1 MEDNVY
7 LSPTRWGHALGA
19 GARQLATAG
28 LLAAALLTTGQ
39 ANAQNAPVRQPAEAL
54 GRGVVAVDQGNGS
67 VFVSW
72 RMLNTDGASV
82 GFDLYRQPAGGA
94 AVKVNATPIM
104 TSTNWVD
111 TTPGTIAGTT
121 YSVRPVRG
129 GVALAPASEAAP
141 VWPQQFKRLALQQPA
156 TGTTPTGGTYT
167 YSPNDC
173 SVGDLDG
180 DGQQEIIVKW
190 DPSNSQDNSLSG
202 YTGNV
207 YLDAYKLD
215 GTRLWRIDLGK
226 NIRAG
231 AHYTQF
237 MVYDFDGDGK
247 AELACKT
254 ADGTVDGT
262 GQVLGSATADYR
274 NANGY
279 ILSGPEYLTMFN
291 GQTGAAYPSVRYL
304 PQRHPTVGDNP
315 TPAQINTIWGDNYG
329 NRIDRF
335 LACVA
340 YLDGVHPSLVM
351 CRGYYTRTVLVA
363 WDFKNGQLTQ
373 RWTFDSND
381 GNPANTAFRGQG
393 NHNLSVGDVDGDGK
407 DEIVYGSCAIDD
419 NGQGM
424 YATGRGHGD
433 AMHLS
438 DFDPARP
445 GLEVF
450 SVHETQSQYG
460 SAPND
465 FRDAATGTLIW
476 GAPGPNQGDVG
487 RGVAMDID
495 PRYLGAES
503 WSTRGGLYA
512 ANGTQISTARPSPIN
527 FAVWWDGDLLREN
540 LDNVTISKWN
550 WQNSTSSTLLNAGA
564 LGAASN
570 NSTKATPNLSADL
583 FGDWREEVIWRNSN
597 NQELLIFT
605 TTIPTQYRMPTLLQ
619 DAQYRLSIAWQN
631 VAYNQPPHTGYYL
644 GDGMKLPV
652 LSQAQQLITFPALP
666 DKLLGDAPF
675 ALPATSTS
683 GLAISYAS
691 SDTTLATIA
700 GNVVRL
706 RRAGTVTITA
716 TQAGDSEYLA
726 APAASQTL
734 TIAPVLVQVQYQDGD
749 YSNPTNP
756 SIKPTLRLANQ
767 GTAAVAYGELTA
779 RYWLTP
785 ENYSGLV
792 TNINWAALGTSQVRL
807 RYVPL
812 AQPRSGASGY
822 VEYSFDPSVGQLAAG
837 GNSGD
842 IYSQFYNAAYG
853 VLNEADDYSYRAGV
867 SSYAANDR
875 ITLYRNGVLVWG
887 TEPAAVTAQLALEVQ
902 SENRNGSPRSNTL
915 NTALDVRNI
924 GNQPV
929 RYADLTVRYWFS
941 PDGTASLVQWYDWA
955 KLGASNLT
963 GRLSQ
968 QGGQQYL
975 ETGFAAGLGT
985 LAPGSSTGD
994 LVLRLRKSDWSNFIE
1009 DNDYSY
1015 RVPYGYAANDHITAY
1030 YQGQLVYG
1038 TEPATT
1044 STRQAATTP
1053 TLDVRILGNPVTGD
1067 NATLEIRGVAGQALE
1082 LQLLDMQGNPLLT
1095 QRVAT
1100 AEEMQTQQLP
1110 VAKLRAGVYL
1120 LKVIAADQTAVV
1132 RLLRP

>member
-1 MEDNVY
+1 MENTVY
-7 LSPTRWGHALGA
+7 LPPLGGLPRWFGA
-19 GARQLATAG
+19 GARRLATAG
-28 LLAAALLTTGQ
+28 VVAATLLAAGSAS
-39 ANAQNAPVRQPAEAL
+39 AQTAPVRQAAETL
-54 GRGVVAVDQGNGS
+54 GRGVVAVDRGDGS

-72 RMLNTDGASV
+72 RWLVTDAASV
-82 GFDLYRQPAGGA
+82 GFDLYRQAAGGA
-94 AVKVNATPIM
+94 AVKVNTTPI
-104 TSTNWVD
+104 TTGTNWVD
-111 TTPGTIAGTT
+111 TAPGTLAGTT
-121 YSVRPVRG
+121 YFVQAVRS
-129 GVALAPASEAAP
+129 GVALGAASDAAP
-141 VWPQQFKRLALQQPA
+141 VWPQQYKRLPLQQPA
-156 TGTTPTGGTYT
+156 AGVTPTGGTYT

-215 GTRLWRIDLGK
+215 GTRLWRIDLGR

-304 PQRHPTVGDNP
+304 PQRHPTAGDNP
-315 TPAQINTIWGDNYG
+315 TPAQMNAVWGDNYG

-351 CRGYYTRTVLVA
+351 CRGYYTRSVLVA

-373 RWTFDSND
+373 RWTFDSD
-381 GNPANTAFRGQG
+381 YGPTANPAYRGQG

-407 DEIVYGSCAIDD
+407 DEIVYGSMAINDD
-419 NGQGM
+419 GTGM

-433 AMHLS
+433 AMHMS
-438 DFDPARP
+438 DFDPVRP

-550 WQNSTSSTLLNAGA
+550 WLNSTSSTLLNAGT

-570 NSTKATPNLSADL
+570 NTTKATPNLSADL
-583 FGDWREEVIWRNSN
+583 FGDWREEVVWRNSN

-605 TTIPTQYRMPTLLQ
+605 TTIPTQYRIPTLLQ
-619 DAQYRLSIAWQN
+619 DSQYRLSLAWQN

-652 LSQAQQLITFPALP
+652 NAQAQQLISFPALP
-666 DKLLGDAPF
+666 DKLLGDASF

-683 GLAISYAS
+683 GLPISYAS
-691 SDTTLATIA
+691 SDTTIATIS
-700 GNVVRL
+700 GGVVRL

-716 TQAGDSEYLA
+716 TQAGDSDYLA
-726 APAASQTL
+726 AVPVTQTL
-734 TIAPVLVQVQYQDGD
+734 TIAPLLVQVQYKDSD
-749 YSNPTNP
+749 DNRPTNQD
-756 SIKPTLRLANQ
+756 IKASLQLENQ
-767 GTAAVAYGELTA
+767 GPVAVAYSELTA

-785 ENYSGLV
+785 ENYSGLA
-792 TNINWAALGTSQVRL
+792 TNVDWAALGTSQVRT

-812 AQPRSGASGY
+812 AQPRSGAFGY
-822 VEYSFDPSVGQLAAG
+822 VEYTFDPSVGQLAVG
-837 GNSGD
+837 GNSGE
-842 IYSQFYNAAYG
+842 IRSRFHNAAYG
-853 VLNEADDYSYRAGV
+853 ELNENDDYSYRAGAWA
-867 SSYAANDR
+867 YAPNDH

-887 TEPAAVTAQLALEVQ
+887 TEPTAVASQLALEVK
-902 SENRNGSPRSNTL
+902 SENRNSYARTNTIS
-915 NTALDVRNI
+915 TYLDVRNT

-941 PDGTASLVQWYDWA
+941 PEGTAPLNYSYDWA
-955 KLGASNLT
+955 QLGASNLM
-963 GRLSQ
+963 GRVGQ
-968 QGGQQYL
+968 QGGQTYF
-975 ETGFAAGLGT
+975 ETSFAPGLGT
-985 LAPGSSTGD
+985 LAPLSSTGD
-994 LVLRLRKSDWSNFIE
+994 IRYRLAKGDWSNFIE
-1009 DNDYSY
+1009 DNDWSF
-1015 RVPYGYAANDHITAY
+1015 RAPFVYAANDHVTAY
-1030 YQGQLVYG
+1030 YQGQLIYG
-1038 TEPATT
+1038 TEPTT
-1044 STRQAATTP
+1044 SARQAAATP
-1053 TLDVRILGNPVTGD
+1053 TLDVRVLGNPVVGD
-1067 NATLEIRGVAGQALE
+1067 NAKLEIRGVAGQALE
-1082 LQLLDMQGNPLLT
+1082 LQLLDINGKPLLT
-1095 QRVAT
+1095 QRVPA
-1100 AEEMQTQQLP
+1100 AEEVQAQQLP
-1110 VAKLRAGVYL
+1110 MGNLQAGVYL
-1120 LKVIAADQTAVV
+1120 LKVITNDQTSVI
-1132 RLLRP
+1132 RLQRP